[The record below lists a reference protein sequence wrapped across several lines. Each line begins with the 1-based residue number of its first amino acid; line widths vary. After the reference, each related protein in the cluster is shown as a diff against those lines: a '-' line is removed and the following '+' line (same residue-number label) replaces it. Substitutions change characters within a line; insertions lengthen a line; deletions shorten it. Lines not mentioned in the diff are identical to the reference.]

1 MTGDPIV
8 AYPSTLTGSI
18 GVIFTKP
25 VLKGL
30 YDKVGITK
38 DSLSRG
44 RNSAF
49 LSDYVPLDE
58 NGRQKLN
65 ALVDDTYTAFLT
77 RVSEGRKR
85 SVEEIAPLAQ
95 GRVWLGSQAKERG
108 LVDELGG
115 FDVALAT
122 LKKKANIPE
131 SDKLKIYVY
140 PGKVSFFE
148 MLTSLEGSSMGGAGA
163 EKLLRGTPLEP
174 LAASPLLK
182 ALETPGVKA
191 LMPYSIDFQ

>member
-1 MTGDPIV
+1 IV

-131 SDKLKIYVY
+131 SDKLKIY
-140 PGKVSFFE
+140 
-148 MLTSLEGSSMGGAGA
+148 
-163 EKLLRGTPLEP
+163 
-174 LAASPLLK
+174 
-182 ALETPGVKA
+182 
-191 LMPYSIDFQ
+191 